1 MSFSFRIHEGF
12 LSLVDRLVEILSVV
26 VVGVSISF
34 TIAYVKTIVPR
45 HFNFKLH
52 GKFNLMHV
60 KSRFI
65 KFSNLI

>member
-45 HFNFKLH
+45 HFRFRLFVMKRVVH
-52 GKFNLMHV
+52 ISIFNC
-60 KSRFI
+60 I
-65 KFSNLI
+65 TN

>member
-1 MSFSFRIHEGF
+1 MNFSFRIHEPFHG
-12 LSLVDRLVEILSVV
+12 LMYGLIEILSVIGTILV
-26 VVGVSISF
+26 ITF
-34 TIAYVKTIVPR
+34 TVAYKETIVPR